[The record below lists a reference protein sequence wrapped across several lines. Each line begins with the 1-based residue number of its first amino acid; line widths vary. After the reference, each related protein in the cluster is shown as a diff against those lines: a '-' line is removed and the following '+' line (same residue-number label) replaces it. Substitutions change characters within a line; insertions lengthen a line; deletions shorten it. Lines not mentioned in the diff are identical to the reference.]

1 MTYKDDIDI
10 LKWLG
15 ISSRLYSV
23 KLDKELK
30 KYNLNSSLYYYIV
43 KIYANPGITQEKLS
57 NLVYLNPSNITRAIN
72 QLIKLD
78 YIKKSENKTDKRT
91 SILNLTKKGKEIYP
105 SILDTIN
112 SVQKELL
119 DVIEENEQEL
129 FIEQIKKI
137 ALKATKL

>member
-1 MTYKDDIDI
+1 MIYKDDIDI

-91 SILNLTKKGKEIYP
+91 SILNLTEKGKEIYP

>member
-15 ISSRLYSV
+15 ISSRLYSL

-91 SILNLTKKGKEIYP
+91 SILNLTEKGKEIYP

-137 ALKATKL
+137 ALKATKF

>member
-1 MTYKDDIDI
+1 MIYKDDIDI

-137 ALKATKL
+137 ALKATKF